1 MGRPKKLTNAM
12 PTDLKD
18 LVTVAYVEDMELA
31 ERYRFM
37 LLESSIP
44 VVIQR
49 VEPNGGAKFSDIALQ
64 VPEEFMDQAYNFLT
78 QQAVCDDFFSTM
90 FGSEE
95 NRYTEAVKNTDTV
108 NNDEDE

>member
-1 MGRPKKLTNAM
+1 MGRPKKLTHAM
-12 PTDLKD
+12 PTDLNN

-44 VVIQR
+44 VVIHKLQSSGS
-49 VEPNGGAKFSDIALQ
+49 PKFSDIALQ
-64 VPEEFMDQAYNFLT
+64 VPEEFIDQAYNLLT
-78 QQAVCDDFFSTM
+78 QQAVCDDFFSTV

-95 NRYTEAVKNTDTV
+95 NRYTDSVNTTETES
-108 NNDEDE
+108 DEEE

>member
-1 MGRPKKLTNAM
+1 MGRPRKLTHSM

-37 LLESSIP
+37 LLENSIP
-44 VVIQR
+44 VKIKKSESSGQT
-49 VEPNGGAKFSDIALQ
+49 KFSDIALQ
-64 VPEEFMDQAYNFLT
+64 VPEDFVDQAYNLLA
-78 QQAVCDDFFSTM
+78 QNAVCDDFFSTV

-95 NRYTEAVKNTDTV
+95 NVPSGAIAETV
-108 NNDEDE
+108 ESDEEE